1 MRTSASLHPW
11 RSSRSTECVLPSGE
25 LPTSSIAESGA
36 PSLAVV
42 PDCGHVSNLEN
53 PQMFN
58 DILRGFLRR
67 HAA

>member
-1 MRTSASLHPW
+1 MEVVEIDGMRLAFRRVAHEFD
-11 RSSRSTECVLPSGE
+11 RRVR
-25 LPTSSIAESGA
+25 GA
-36 PSLAVV
+36 RLAVV